1 MKKTRSIINY
11 SILSALTVVLSM
23 PADAG
28 VRVGNL
34 TRSYAEG
41 YQQVNAM
48 REQYNQPVI
57 TATTESADTENNLPV
72 RVANQE
78 LAEQVISGDTTA
90 KVQMGQLEACS
101 MIYPNGEFAWD
112 KPTLGSGSG
121 GASTCVAVVELRGY
135 QMGQNGSDAVL
146 ARGNLAAGD
155 SFKCNISSFP
165 DASYTL
171 EAGNVTFPH
180 DDEPTREDVIAAMNQ
195 EQKQNAG
202 LKIVAGAIIGGL
214 GGNIAGKNDVG
225 NDNLLG
231 TDKGK
236 IQGTAIGALSGAA
249 LMAGNAYAGKVGG
262 DIILSTGVNAAAG
275 SVIGNIAATGNSVL
289 RIENCELEGRQTT
302 CLWGVLVISK
312 EISAD
317 NNIYFNIQDG
327 ETTFI
332 CDKNNQKCEEEELV
346 SIVLEGYPDKSVEEA
361 ATEEYSK
368 ISIRYHLE
376 KDDDQEPKMVTG
388 TANAEDGIYVKVDS
402 ARIVDDKIEAII
414 PDVRD
419 TAFGMT
425 KDDWNNWKKS
435 HSGAKVYR
443 RSTTGQPY
451 ELDASLQENA
461 LNNFYP
467 MMLDATDGGIID
479 LGNKARLKSTL
490 TGAGVGGAL
499 GAFSA
504 YQGAQS
510 DIENRWVTAVREYKD
525 SLGKFYCVTGNRY
538 LGQYNDEVV
547 IPNMQQ

>member
-1 MKKTRSIINY
+1 
-11 SILSALTVVLSM
+11 
-23 PADAG
+23 
-28 VRVGNL
+28 
-34 TRSYAEG
+34 
-41 YQQVNAM
+41 
-48 REQYNQPVI
+48 
-57 TATTESADTENNLPV
+57 
-72 RVANQE
+72 
-78 LAEQVISGDTTA
+78 
-90 KVQMGQLEACS
+90 
-101 MIYPNGEFAWD
+101 
-112 KPTLGSGSG
+112 
-121 GASTCVAVVELRGY
+121 
-135 QMGQNGSDAVL
+135 
-146 ARGNLAAGD
+146 
-155 SFKCNISSFP
+155 
-165 DASYTL
+165 
-171 EAGNVTFPH
+171 
-180 DDEPTREDVIAAMNQ
+180 
-195 EQKQNAG
+195 
-202 LKIVAGAIIGGL
+202 
-214 GGNIAGKNDVG
+214 
-225 NDNLLG
+225 
-231 TDKGK
+231 
-236 IQGTAIGALSGAA
+236 
-249 LMAGNAYAGKVGG
+249 MAGNAYAGKVGG

-302 CLWGVLVISK
+302 CLWGVLVTSK
-312 EISAD
+312 DIPEGSK
-317 NNIYFNIQDG
+317 IYFNIQDG
-327 ETTFI
+327 ETTVI
-332 CDKNNQKCEEEELV
+332 CNSDDINCKDEELV

-368 ISIRYHLE
+368 ISNFYHLE
-376 KDDDQEPKMVTG
+376 EKDGQEPKMVTG

-435 HSGAKVYR
+435 HSGATVYR